1 MQRPVGNDFF
11 GWIAYLLDSYGS
23 LFLQGAGYTM
33 LIAISGTVLGFLLGP
48 EMKELIRH
56 VRQLGMPV
64 LHF

>member
-1 MQRPVGNDFF
+1 MSDAYHLSCAHICEAASILAGIVFAALPWASSPLAFF
-11 GWIAYLLDSYGS
+11 L
-23 LFLQGAGYTM
+23 
-33 LIAISGTVLGFLLGP
+33 LGFLLGP

>member
-1 MQRPVGNDFF
+1 MLTPSGIPLHPFSRKNKLSFRVCSTGSVGE
-11 GWIAYLLDSYGS
+11 YV
-23 LFLQGAGYTM
+23 FLGVM
-33 LIAISGTVLGFLLGP
+33 LVLLGFLLGP